1 LSPRAALLLVL
12 CFLLPGRPAAVR
24 AQEAANPFFGS
35 SAAEPSLRAPERS
48 SAESRQGGLSAVLGR
63 WRARAAALQEAFTAG
78 VARRM
83 REARTGG
90 RIGPLLALLL
100 ISFAYG
106 FLHALGPG
114 HGKTAVFSYFL
125 STRSPILHAVAAGLG
140 IGLLHVGVVSAL
152 VLAGYFLLRVTMS
165 ALVADAT
172 ALLRRVCAVLL
183 MAAGAILLARRLH
196 PGHRHH
202 DHPDPIRK
210 AGSAASLLSLVL
222 GAGLVP
228 CSGAVLMLLFSLSID
243 SLGLGLLAVGSLSLG
258 MGLTQSGI
266 GLLTVLGKQRLLN
279 RLQGSRPGRWAY
291 AALELTAPALVIVLG
306 LLLLL

>member
-1 LSPRAALLLVL
+1 VTRVLLLGL
-12 CFLLPGRPAAVR
+12 FLLLGRPAAVG
-24 AQEAANPFFGS
+24 AQEAVNPFFGPGT
-35 SAAEPSLRAPERS
+35 AEPSLRAPDHS
-48 SAESRQGGLSAVLGR
+48 SAESRPGVVTTILGR
-63 WRARAAALQEAFTAG
+63 WRARTAALQEAFTAG

-100 ISFAYG
+100 LSFAYG

-172 ALLRRVCAVLL
+172 AVLRRLCAGLL
-183 MAAGAILLARRLH
+183 MAAGAILLARRLFQ
-196 PGHRHH
+196 GHAHREAAG
-202 DHPDPIRK
+202 PSGK
-210 AGSAASLLSLVL
+210 AGSVASLLTLVL

-228 CSGAVLMLLFSLSID
+228 CSGAVLILLFSLSVD

-258 MGLTQSGI
+258 MGVTQSGI
-266 GLLTVLGKQRLLN
+266 GVLTVLGKQRLLN
-279 RLQGSRPGRWAY
+279 RLQGSRPGLWAH
-291 AALELTAPALVIVLG
+291 AAVEIAAPALVIVLG